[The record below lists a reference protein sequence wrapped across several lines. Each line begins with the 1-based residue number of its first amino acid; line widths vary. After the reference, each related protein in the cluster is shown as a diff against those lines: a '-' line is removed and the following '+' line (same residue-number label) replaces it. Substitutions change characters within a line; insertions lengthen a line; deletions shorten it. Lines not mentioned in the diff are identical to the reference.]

1 MYTIVNRFRRNCLKG
16 ELSCVHVITRTLSM
30 GMSVRTWEWGG
41 CHGSR
46 EVSGVLGTLVT
57 EKGEGGDA

>member
-1 MYTIVNRFRRNCLKG
+1 
-16 ELSCVHVITRTLSM
+16 M

-46 EVSGVLGTLVT
+46 EVSGVFGTLVT
-57 EKGEGGDA
+57 EKGEGGDQGLLSSLIG